1 MAITVLY
8 HCFSC
13 KTDVKLNGRFGD
25 SRPVSCPG
33 NDVISDD
40 DVLSKRNVGPT
51 STPTVALV
59 EMSPNVAAD
68 VRKFSATL
76 SSSSLSSRCSTLF
89 NVVDCCDSLDVV
101 DDINVVALVVV
112 DLGTML

>member
-40 DVLSKRNVGPT
+40 DVLS
-51 STPTVALV
+51 VALV